1 MFGGKDKKKKVLE
14 KWAEELG
21 VPVEEVERIH
31 QLLRRKVRKNAE
43 VQRK

>member
-1 MFGGKDKKKKVLE
+1 VFGGKDKKKKVLE

-21 VPVEEVERIH
+21 VSVEEVERIR
-31 QLLRRKVRKNAE
+31 QLLKRKVKRNAE